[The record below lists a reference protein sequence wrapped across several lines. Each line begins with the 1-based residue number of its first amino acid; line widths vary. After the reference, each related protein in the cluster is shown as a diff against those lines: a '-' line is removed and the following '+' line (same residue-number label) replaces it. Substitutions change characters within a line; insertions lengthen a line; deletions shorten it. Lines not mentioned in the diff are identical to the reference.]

1 MKTVWN
7 KPATLR
13 DVAKLAGVSRWVAGK
28 VLNGGSGNTRARDET
43 SNRIRRIAKELDYHP
58 NPGSRLLRG
67 NPLAHVWVAG
77 VLGWLSVAFV
87 SSATLGRRGG
97 QNWMPNPYRQH
108 V

>member
-67 NPLAHVWVAG
+67 ERRTRLGCWCPRLAV
-77 VLGWLSVAFV
+77 
-87 SSATLGRRGG
+87 RRV
-97 QNWMPNPYRQH
+97 RF
-108 V
+108 